1 MYLEGSFNLTFE
13 QDVEYYKRI
22 AADLAREHK
31 GKFVLIKDCTNVGIF
46 SSFEDAHKEA
56 LKRFGNVDVLIA
68 QIGVEPPLNY
78 IAPVV

>member
-1 MYLEGSFNLTFE
+1 MTFE
-13 QDVEYYKRI
+13 EDVQYYQQI
-22 AADLAREHK
+22 APDLAQEHK
-31 GKFVLIKDCTNVGIF
+31 GKYVLIKDRTNVGIF

-56 LKRFGNVDVLIA
+56 LRHFGNVDVLIA